1 MAERLRLPGRSQSF
15 VLDHLDLWQELRGN
29 FVVLARRSD
38 AGPRLVQDLQPHPQY
53 TGAGLGLRHH
63 VRLARLQLVG
73 GRLPTRTADGDVVL
87 RPADARALVRGTP
100 TARLQQHGL
109 VLGGDHGSRLPAHS
123 DFAREDECLAHM
135 RALHVGRRA
144 PNPLYAHL
152 FAAYERARRHP
163 ELGMPDLESQI
174 GRWLPWADPLEERPI
189 AFGLTPYGTWQRF
202 RVNILE
208 HMERADLATAA
219 DYDAVR
225 LRGDGEA
232 LARVRRL
239 LREAGELPAKN
250 HSDAE
255 LRELFVLLCAHDS
268 LFLTLE

>member
-1 MAERLRLPGRSQSF
+1 
-15 VLDHLDLWQELRGN
+15 
-29 FVVLARRSD
+29 
-38 AGPRLVQDLQPHPQY
+38 
-53 TGAGLGLRHH
+53 
-63 VRLARLQLVG
+63 
-73 GRLPTRTADGDVVL
+73 
-87 RPADARALVRGTP
+87 
-100 TARLQQHGL
+100 
-109 VLGGDHGSRLPAHS
+109 
-123 DFAREDECLAHM
+123 
-135 RALHVGRRA
+135 
-144 PNPLYAHL
+144 
-152 FAAYERARRHP
+152 
-163 ELGMPDLESQI
+163 MPDLESQI